1 LSIKVAIVDDK
12 FINRKTLKEKL
23 AKMENIVLVQESENG
38 EAFYN
43 SLLSKNAEFLID
55 VVLVDLEMPKMNG
68 IETIS
73 ACKQVFPHMKF
84 IVLTI
89 FEDTDRIFEAIC
101 AGANGYLLKED
112 LGLNIEEAIKN
123 TVDFNGIPMSP
134 TIARKAMD
142 LIKLN
147 NSNTSSS
154 ILPEK
159 KIIVTDREIEIL
171 KLLTTGL
178 SYPKIGEKL
187 FISPLTV
194 RKHVAN
200 IYEKLHV
207 NSRTQ
212 LILLAQE
219 KRLI

>member
-1 LSIKVAIVDDK
+1 MSIKVAIVDDK

-43 SLLSKNAEFLID
+43 SLLSKNAEFIID

-84 IVLTI
+84 IILTI

>member
-1 LSIKVAIVDDK
+1 MSIKVAIVDDK

-43 SLLSKNAEFLID
+43 SLLSKNAEFIID

-123 TVDFNGIPMSP
+123 AVDYNGIPMSP

>member
-1 LSIKVAIVDDK
+1 MNIKVAIVDDK

-23 AKMENIVLVQESENG
+23 SKMENIVLVNESENG

-43 SLLSKNAEFLID
+43 FILSQKSEVLID
-55 VVLVDLEMPKMNG
+55 VVLVDLDMPKMNG
-68 IETIS
+68 IETIV
-73 ACKQVFPHMKF
+73 ACRHVFPHMKF

-89 FEDTDRIFEAIC
+89 FEDTERIFEAIC
-101 AGANGYLLKED
+101 AGAHGYLLKED

-123 TVDFNGIPMSP
+123 AVDYNGIPMSP
-134 TIARKAMD
+134 TIARKAID
-142 LIKLN
+142 LIRLN
-147 NSNTSSS
+147 SASTISN
-154 ILPEK
+154 ILPDK

-171 KLLTTGL
+171 KFLTTGL

-219 KRLI
+219 KGLI

>member
-84 IVLTI
+84 IILTI

>member
-1 LSIKVAIVDDK
+1 
-12 FINRKTLKEKL
+12 
-23 AKMENIVLVQESENG
+23 MENIVLVQESENG